1 MVRDENIILRNGKV
15 EPEPKKVYH
24 RTGKIIGF
32 PYQSEYSLF
41 AMLILLW
48 YPKNLFSFNSGNVI
62 HVYNSSVES

>member
-48 YPKNLFSFNSGNVI
+48 YPKNLFF
-62 HVYNSSVES
+62 